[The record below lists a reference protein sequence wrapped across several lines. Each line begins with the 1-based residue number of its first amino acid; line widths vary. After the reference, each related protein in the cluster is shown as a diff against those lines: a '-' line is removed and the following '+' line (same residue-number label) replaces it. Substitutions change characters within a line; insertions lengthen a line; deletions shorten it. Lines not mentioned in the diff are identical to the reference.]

1 METPMALDE
10 KPDWY
15 TIKDASAYLDIGEPT
30 IYRWMRENKIT
41 YRKVGDSTRFLKE
54 DLDGVVKV
62 FPSNR
67 NIQLAHELCP
77 YCHHTEM
84 AEGRMQSTGR
94 MHFYPSKTKFWTY
107 HTSDVETQARMC
119 TRCGGISLM
128 GDSEKLT
135 ALRKDKID
143 QKD

>member
-1 METPMALDE
+1 MALDE

-67 NIQLAHELCP
+67 DIQLAHELCP

-107 HTSDVETQARMC
+107 HTSDVETRARMC

-143 QKD
+143 QKTN